1 MLFKEIKEK
10 YKLKVEHFS
19 THSLRKTF
27 GRKVVEAAGSNSEM
41 ALIKLSELF
50 NHADVMTTRRYL
62 GLRTEE
68 LLETYDMLSF

>member
-1 MLFKEIKEK
+1 MSEGK
-10 YKLKVEHFS
+10 YGKIL
-19 THSLRKTF
+19 TIIL
-27 GRKVVEAAGSNSEM
+27 GIVVETAGENSEF

-50 NHADVMTTRRYL
+50 NHADIQTTRRYL